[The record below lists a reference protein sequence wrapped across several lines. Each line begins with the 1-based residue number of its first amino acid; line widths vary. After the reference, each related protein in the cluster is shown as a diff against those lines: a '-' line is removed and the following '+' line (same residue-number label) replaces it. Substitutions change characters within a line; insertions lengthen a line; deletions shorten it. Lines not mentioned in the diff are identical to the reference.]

1 MNKLFIILSLF
12 FSLSLTSQKVN
23 WLSIEKAQELQ
34 KKVPKNIIMDI
45 YTDWCGPCKLMDKN
59 TFQNP
64 DVAQYLNNNFYM
76 EGYMNICIRST
87 FKCSF
92 EVFKAKVMEDKS
104 QWSKF
109 VDDYQ
114 IAKVDEHNSI
124 MVMNVLDFEA
134 MEAFMTTD

>member
-1 MNKLFIILSLF
+1 MN
-12 FSLSLTSQKVN
+12 T
-23 WLSIEKAQELQ
+23 
-34 KKVPKNIIMDI
+34 
-45 YTDWCGPCKLMDKN
+45 
-59 TFQNP
+59 
-64 DVAQYLNNNFYM
+64 
-76 EGYMNICIRST
+76 CIRST

-114 IAKVDEHNSI
+114 IAMLDEHNSI

-134 MEAFMTTD
+134 MKAFMTTDDMKNKIDRLLMYIDEYAKLDSAGWIK